1 MKRTRYLLRAAVKGS
16 GTHLKSTLV
25 GGKLLSGSK
34 SLAECEPYKR
44 IVAVAI
50 PSDFRSRDVDDAK
63 KTNENEND
71 KPCANCIGI
80 SQTNF
85 YHSLA
90 EPKSV
95 AMVRSKTGVPPY
107 ATIARQLLRIAKEE
121 TRLAGV
127 LFITTERGAVDESD
141 ATRFKDGIVKEAKE
155 LQRQHQGEKGGTC
168 LLENVPMGFSDVD
181 DEREGSWRELGNA
194 REEEEGESWA
204 PAAARASARRL
215 RTFLEKE
222 QGALNTFG

>member
-1 MKRTRYLLRAAVKGS
+1 MAAPPKPRKQLLTNAQITWCS
-16 GTHLKSTLV
+16 GTV
-25 GGKLLSGSK
+25 SGFCATFAKQPIQRVKWIRQTS
-34 SLAECEPYKR
+34 SEP
-44 IVAVAI
+44 VA
-50 PSDFRSRDVDDAK
+50 
-63 KTNENEND
+63 
-71 KPCANCIGI
+71 
-80 SQTNF
+80 
-85 YHSLA
+85 
-90 EPKSV
+90 
-95 AMVRSKTGVPPY
+95 Y

>member
-1 MKRTRYLLRAAVKGS
+1 MRELHRHIPNELLPLLG
-16 GTHLKSTLV
+16 GTEISRHGAFKDRGPTV
-25 GGKLLSGSK
+25 RDDRE
-34 SLAECEPYKR
+34 AT
-44 IVAVAI
+44 
-50 PSDFRSRDVDDAK
+50 PS
-63 KTNENEND
+63 
-71 KPCANCIGI
+71 
-80 SQTNF
+80 
-85 YHSLA
+85 H
-90 EPKSV
+90 
-95 AMVRSKTGVPPY
+95 
-107 ATIARQLLRIAKEE
+107 RQEE

-127 LFITTERGAVDESD
+127 LFITTERGAVDESY